1 MLLAD
6 SSNQKAFS
14 FFVFFVGGQNMTLS
28 ETEVYESIKEFTEN
42 YQREKHR
49 RTFENPEL
57 VQTESDFY
65 EIGLERDP
73 YCPLRFLRK

>member
-1 MLLAD
+1 
-6 SSNQKAFS
+6 
-14 FFVFFVGGQNMTLS
+14 MTLLES
-28 ETEVYESIKEFTEN
+28 KVSESIKEFTEN

-57 VQTESDFY
+57 VQTESNFY
-65 EIGLERDP
+65 EIVLERDP